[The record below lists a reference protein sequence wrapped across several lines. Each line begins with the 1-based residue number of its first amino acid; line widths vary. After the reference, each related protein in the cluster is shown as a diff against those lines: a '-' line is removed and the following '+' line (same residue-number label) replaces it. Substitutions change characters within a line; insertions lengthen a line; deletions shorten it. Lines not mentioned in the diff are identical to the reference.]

1 LSQSEEIFDKFG
13 CQLSVGDWVIY
24 LRHCHNITSTIEYG
38 QINSIIKLAYTRMVF
53 LELIKENGDDG
64 GATINP
70 RHCILFSQEERCMR
84 KMESGL

>member
-1 LSQSEEIFDKFG
+1 MSQSEEIFDKFG

-24 LRHCHNITSTIEYG
+24 IRHPRKSTATLEYG
-38 QINSIIKLAYTRMVF
+38 QISRINRLVYTRMVL
-53 LELIKENGDDG
+53 LEIIKENGADG
-64 GATINP
+64 GATVDP